1 MSNLPT
7 PDAEQARRNKR
18 LAWIHV
24 GVALAVLAIFVAN
37 TVMKG

>member
-24 GVALAVLAIFVAN
+24 GLVLLVLAIFVAN
-37 TVMKG
+37 RAFGQ